1 MPPIKILGSILV
13 ASFALVWCQSV
24 RAQTESSLRCGF
36 ALNDVGTTVI
46 KEGGYLEKFER
57 VKVSGKSTMRVLFTS
72 SRNTDPTT
80 VWNNKR
86 IMQHPRLRNLAVAI
100 FRGCDDVETVLF
112 RTLEDGNSKVFNRYN

>member
-1 MPPIKILGSILV
+1 MSSVKVSASILI
-13 ASFALVWCQSV
+13 ASFTLLWCQSAW
-24 RAQTESSLRCGF
+24 AQSESSLRCGF

-57 VKVSGKSTMRVLFTS
+57 TKVAGKSTMRVLFTS
-72 SRNTDPTT
+72 SRHTDPVT

-112 RTLEDGNSKVFNRYN
+112 RTLEDGDFKTFNRYN